1 MNTSNT
7 TLGNHATTWRNVET
21 AAYAVLALVLIG
33 PLFMT
38 NGPLSAA
45 QIFSVLAGAWFGTI
59 AGCRFT
65 PLSAAL
71 DRAKQVEKVAP
82 INLAKLATILPF
94 NLVRPQNT
102 AQEACGD
109 QKRAA

>member
-7 TLGNHATTWRNVET
+7 TVDNYTTTWRNVET
-21 AAYAVLALVLIG
+21 ATYAVLALVLIA

-38 NGPLSAA
+38 SGPLSAA
-45 QIFSVLAGAWFGTI
+45 QIFSVLLGAWFGTI

-65 PLSAAL
+65 PVCTTL

-82 INLAKLATILPF
+82 INLAKFATILPF
-94 NLVRPQNT
+94 NLTRPQRMAHET
-102 AQEACGD
+102 GGD

>member
-7 TLGNHATTWRNVET
+7 TSGNYATTWRNVET
-21 AAYAVLALVLIG
+21 AAYAVLALVLIA
-33 PLFMT
+33 PLFIT
-38 NGPLSAA
+38 TGPLSAA

-65 PLSAAL
+65 PISAAL

-82 INLAKLATILPF
+82 INLGKLASILPF
-94 NLVRPQNT
+94 SLVRPQSA
-102 AQEACGD
+102 AQDTYGD